1 MATFLFMFASSRGP
15 ANIAFISNTLWIKE
29 LRQPTFQLFFISL
42 YLRQPNWNVPTTV
55 MRVGLI
61 IYDFLFVFEIN
72 IFNLL
77 GGEMWNID
85 DDV

>member
-1 MATFLFMFASSRGP
+1 M
-15 ANIAFISNTLWIKE
+15 KE

-77 GGEMWNID
+77 GGEM
-85 DDV
+85 